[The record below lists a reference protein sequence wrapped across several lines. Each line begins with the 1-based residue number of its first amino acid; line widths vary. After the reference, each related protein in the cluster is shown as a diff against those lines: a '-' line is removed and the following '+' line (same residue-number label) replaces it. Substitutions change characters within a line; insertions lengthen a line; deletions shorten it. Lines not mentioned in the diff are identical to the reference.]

1 MRVEIVLLGHETV
14 PGGLDVSD
22 VGPLIMASQSHLA
35 QTEGSHSQQAG
46 GPRCDTTPQ

>member
-22 VGPLIMASQSHLA
+22 VGPLVVSSQSDLG
-35 QTEGSHSQQAG
+35 EGNGDH
-46 GPRCDTTPQ
+46 T